1 MIEGTTASGFKFAID
16 ENLMNDFE
24 IVDAIAD
31 IVSNEPSRLLSGL
44 STFVAKILGPEGK
57 KALFN
62 HVRTPDG
69 RVPVDLIEKEVG
81 EILAAGGEQT
91 KKS

>member
-1 MIEGTTASGFKFAID
+1 MIEGKTGSGYAFAID

-31 IVSNEPSRLLSGL
+31 ITDGEPSRLITGL
-44 STFVAKILGPEGK
+44 STFVDKILGKEGK
-57 KALFN
+57 KALYD

-69 RVPVDLIEKEVG
+69 RVPIESIEKEIG
-81 EILAAGGEQT
+81 EIMTAAGEAS
-91 KKS
+91 KK

>member
-1 MIEGTTASGFKFAID
+1 MIEGTTASGYKFAID

-44 STFVAKILGPEGK
+44 STFVTKILGADGK
-57 KALFN
+57 KALFD

-69 RVPVDLIEKEVG
+69 RVPIEAIEREVG
-81 EILAAGGEQT
+81 EIMQAGGDAS
-91 KKS
+91 KK

>member
-1 MIEGTTASGFKFAID
+1 MIKGKTASGFKYSID

-31 IVSNEPSRLLSGL
+31 IVSEEPSRLLSGL
-44 STFVAKILGPEGK
+44 SMFVTKILGVEGK
-57 KALFN
+57 KALYD

-69 RVPVDLIEKEVG
+69 RVPIEAIEKEVG
-81 EILAAGGEQT
+81 EIMTAGGQAS
-91 KKS
+91 KK

>member
-1 MIEGTTASGFKFAID
+1 MIEGKTASGYAFAID

-31 IVSNEPSRLLSGL
+31 IVSDEPSRLLSGL
-44 STFVAKILGPEGK
+44 STFVTKILGPEGK
-57 KALFN
+57 KTLFK
-62 HVRTPDG
+62 HVRTPEG
-69 RVPVDLIEKEVG
+69 RVPIEAIEKEVG
-81 EILAAGGEQT
+81 EIMAAGGDKT